1 MSGISPGGRVCIA
14 RMISALDAAGNISC
28 SKRFP
33 VPPVPGVPPA
43 IGIRNF
49 HPNSVG
55 DCAAIKL
62 PVLKDILS
70 DTYRFSKHF
79 VELSLRV

>member
-1 MSGISPGGRVCIA
+1 MHRTDDQCVGCRWEHLLQQKVSSASGA
-14 RMISALDAAGNISC
+14 R
-28 SKRFP
+28 
-33 VPPVPGVPPA
+33 VPPA
-43 IGIRNF
+43 IGIRNC